1 MLGRSALL
9 RSEKNLARWR
19 QWKRLKNM
27 SAENEKD
34 VTQEIDAGGPIADS
48 VMRGEDEG
56 TLCLLMEQNRAKE
69 RRLIGSERCIHLFGN
84 LPLPPG
90 ERGCDHPKRDALA
103 RDAAEVRNAVEGGV
117 NAGGEQ
123 RVALLQCVK
132 RVTPLLDG
140 GVTINLCCEC
150 AVGGK
155 VLVEKTEQL
164 LEGAEGTE

>member
-19 QWKRLKNM
+19 QWKSLKDM
-27 SAENEKD
+27 SAENEED
-34 VTQEIDAGGPIADS
+34 VTQEKDAGGPIADR

-56 TLCLLMEQNRAKE
+56 TLCLLMEQYRAKE
-69 RRLIGSERCIHLFGN
+69 GSLIGVERCIHLFGN